1 MLHRDVVNELHDQ
14 NGLAYAR
21 PAEEANFATLQIGL
35 DQIDDLNSGFKHFQ
49 RGGLIFKRRRR
60 AVDRVMGVTHDGAKL
75 INRFPKDI
83 HHPAQGC
90 PAHRNFNPLSEIVGL
105 HPANHTLDRLHGDG
119 AHAAFAEV
127 LLDFRGDLQRL
138 RYRVAFA
145 GDANSV
151 INGGEVARFELNVH
165 DRSDDLYYV
174 PHACVFLCHAA
185 FS

>member
-1 MLHRDVVNELHDQ
+1 MI
-14 NGLAYAR
+14 NG
-21 PAEEANFATLQIGL
+21 
-35 DQIDDLNSGFKHFQ
+35 
-49 RGGLIFKRRRR
+49 
-60 AVDRVMGVTHDGAKL
+60 
-75 INRFPKDI
+75 FPKDI
-83 HHPAQGC
+83 HHPAQGG
-90 PAHRNFNPLSEIVGL
+90 PAHRNFNPLSQVVGL

-127 LLDFRGDLQRL
+127 LLDFRGHIERL
-138 RYRVAFA
+138 GYRVAFA

-165 DRSDDLYYV
+165 DRSDDLYDV